1 MKQSLKTFSVVS
13 LFLISGL
20 IGSSCNNDAPMDKQ
34 EETAVEEQL
43 KKDQEA
49 MDSREQAINALMDS
63 TNVDADSL
71 IEE

>member
-1 MKQSLKTFSVVS
+1 
-13 LFLISGL
+13 
-20 IGSSCNNDAPMDKQ
+20 MDKQ

-49 MDSREQAINALMDS
+49 MDSLEQAINALMDS

>member
-1 MKQSLKTFSVVS
+1 M
-13 LFLISGL
+13 
-20 IGSSCNNDAPMDKQ
+20 GSSCNNDAPMDKQ

-49 MDSREQAINALMDS
+49 MDSLEQAINALMDS

>member
-13 LFLISGL
+13 FFLISGFV
-20 IGSSCNNDAPMDKQ
+20 GSSCNNDAPLNKQ

-49 MDSREQAINALMDS
+49 MDSLEQAINALMDS
-63 TNVDADSL
+63 TGNIEENDSL
-71 IEE
+71 